1 MSSSGVLA
9 IIVGSHSC
17 CPAAAHD
24 PTTANSSND
33 CIPAG
38 FIPSPY
44 ATNKVLTLGVMFLKA
59 SNLAAVLPLFL
70 LDGNPV
76 FFCIP
81 SPITIT

>member
-9 IIVGSHSC
+9 TIVGSQSES
-17 CPAAAHD
+17 PAAAHD

-33 CIPAG
+33 CIPSAL
-38 FIPSPY
+38 IPSPY
-44 ATNKVLTLGVMFLKA
+44 ATNKVLTGGVIFLKV
-59 SNLAAVLPLFL
+59 SNLAAVLPLFPL
-70 LDGNPV
+70 AGNPV